1 MTQQA
6 PSSFATP
13 LESDLG
19 LRRVANEAGVAI
31 SLLPNGAIFAIE
43 AKTEGRP
50 IMINELLGSPLQ
62 GGIGRLILRVGGA
75 EPRNIELVGPAAKN
89 KVGIGADRIQW
100 AGEAAPIK
108 YEVTLWLD
116 PHQRIWLWQVEI
128 ASDHPLPCDILFI
141 QDIGLG
147 ERPFLMANLA
157 FASQYVDH
165 HIEHHPE
172 LGPIVMCRQN
182 LEQGGP
188 RHPWAAHGCL
198 DGAASFATDGLQ
210 LFGPGFREAPC
221 LALPFGAALP
231 GERLQHEAAC
241 VVLQSREVTLEKGE
255 AKRFTFFGVYDADH
269 REPSGPS
276 DLGVVDAVRRARDDF
291 RRAEVELE
299 EPVRGIPQDAPPAV
313 ARSLS
318 DADLERLYPE
328 RRHDERRDGRLL
340 SFFVPDGRQNRHVVL
355 RDKELLVE
363 RRHGTLLR
371 SGQALLVD
379 EKSLSVTVWM
389 HGVFAA
395 QLTIGNTTFHKLFSV
410 APEPYNIARTSGL
423 RILIEL
429 DGSWRLLTIPS
440 VFEMGL
446 NDTSWI
452 YHLDGRVVRVRAI
465 ASGEHAAMQWRIEV
479 TGEPCRFLVFGH
491 LTMGERELENAGRIE
506 IDRERKRI
514 SLRPDPASLWG
525 THCPNAV
532 HHLVTSTP
540 DMLES
545 MGGDELLYAD
555 GKARGGGFVA
565 LRTRATSAF
574 AFSVVGSTS
583 EPAEAEGLAELY
595 ERDVEPDAM
604 LIPARRFWS
613 WLTRDVRLRSSGPG
627 TANAAL
633 AELET
638 ILPWFAHNAMMH
650 LSVPRGLEQY
660 IGAAWGTRDVCQG
673 PVELLLSLG
682 HDTTVKDILRL
693 VFARQFR
700 ERGDFPGWFMLEPY
714 AEIGGIGAP
723 GDVLIWPMKALC
735 DYVEAT
741 DDVAVLD
748 EEIAWRREQ
757 DSRPT
762 EERAPIA
769 AHIDK
774 LIATLKEHFIPGTH
788 LVRYGDG
795 DWNDSLQPVDLSLRD
810 KMVSS
815 WTVVL
820 LFEQLNRYA
829 AVLRRAGR
837 DPAAAELASLAAA
850 ISADFD
856 RHLVRDGVVA
866 GYAIFEAGRDAPELL
881 LHPSDRR
888 TGVKYSLLP
897 MERGIISGLFT
908 SDQARRHV
916 RVIREH
922 LLFPDGARLMDAPIA
937 YRGGKE
943 TIFHRAESSPFF
955 GREIG
960 LMYMHEHLRYG
971 EAMALLGEADALWD
985 ALALANPISVTERL
999 PHASLRQRNAYFSSS
1014 DAAFKDRYEASA
1026 RWDEVKR
1033 GDVAVD
1039 GGWRIYSSGP
1049 GLFTRLLLQKA
1060 LGVGHSFGRSH
1071 TSPVLPAT
1079 FGKLELEL
1087 TVDGERRSFE
1097 LKT

>member
-1 MTQQA
+1 
-6 PSSFATP
+6 
-13 LESDLG
+13 
-19 LRRVANEAGVAI
+19 
-31 SLLPNGAIFAIE
+31 
-43 AKTEGRP
+43 
-50 IMINELLGSPLQ
+50 
-62 GGIGRLILRVGGA
+62 
-75 EPRNIELVGPAAKN
+75 
-89 KVGIGADRIQW
+89 
-100 AGEAAPIK
+100 
-108 YEVTLWLD
+108 
-116 PHQRIWLWQVEI
+116 
-128 ASDHPLPCDILFI
+128 
-141 QDIGLG
+141 
-147 ERPFLMANLA
+147 
-157 FASQYVDH
+157 
-165 HIEHHPE
+165 
-172 LGPIVMCRQN
+172 
-182 LEQGGP
+182 
-188 RHPWAAHGCL
+188 
-198 DGAASFATDGLQ
+198 
-210 LFGPGFREAPC
+210 
-221 LALPFGAALP
+221 
-231 GERLQHEAAC
+231 
-241 VVLQSREVTLEKGE
+241 
-255 AKRFTFFGVYDADH
+255 
-269 REPSGPS
+269 
-276 DLGVVDAVRRARDDF
+276 
-291 RRAEVELE
+291 
-299 EPVRGIPQDAPPAV
+299 
-313 ARSLS
+313 
-318 DADLERLYPE
+318 
-328 RRHDERRDGRLL
+328 
-340 SFFVPDGRQNRHVVL
+340 
-355 RDKELLVE
+355 
-363 RRHGTLLR
+363 
-371 SGQALLVD
+371 
-379 EKSLSVTVWM
+379 
-389 HGVFAA
+389 
-395 QLTIGNTTFHKLFSV
+395 
-410 APEPYNIARTSGL
+410 
-423 RILIEL
+423 
-429 DGSWRLLTIPS
+429 
-440 VFEMGL
+440 
-446 NDTSWI
+446 
-452 YHLDGRVVRVRAI
+452 
-465 ASGEHAAMQWRIEV
+465 
-479 TGEPCRFLVFGH
+479 
-491 LTMGERELENAGRIE
+491 
-506 IDRERKRI
+506 
-514 SLRPDPASLWG
+514 
-525 THCPNAV
+525 V

-540 DMLES
+540 DTFEAI
-545 MGGDELLYAD
+545 GGDELLYAD
-555 GKARGGGFVA
+555 GKARGGPFVA

-574 AFSVVGSTS
+574 AFSIVGSTTD
-583 EPAEAEGLAELY
+583 PAEAEGLAERY
-595 ERDVEPDAM
+595 EKDVSPEAM

-613 WLTRDVRLRSSGPG
+613 WLTCDLGLRSVGAD
-627 TANAAL
+627 TANTMV

-660 IGAAWGTRDVCQG
+660 I
-673 PVELLLSLG
+673 LG
-682 HDTTVKDILRL
+682 HDTTVKDILRI

-741 DDVAVLD
+741 DDLAILD

-810 KMVSS
+810 KMASS

-820 LFEQLNRYA
+820 LFEQLNRYVE
-829 AVLRRAGR
+829 VLRRAGR
-837 DPAAAELASLAAA
+837 NVAAAELASLASA
-850 ISADFD
+850 ISADFA

-908 SDQARRHV
+908 SEQARHHV

-971 EAMALLGEADALWD
+971 EAMALLGEADALWE

-1033 GDVAVD
+1033 GDVTVD

-1060 LGVGHSFGRSH
+1060 LGIGRSFGRSH
-1071 TSPVLPAT
+1071 TSPVLPAAL
-1079 FGKLELEL
+1079 GKLELEL
-1087 TVDGERRSFE
+1087 TVDGERRVFE
-1097 LKT
+1097 LGT